1 MGPPRVR
8 GAVARFTFD
17 GREVPFEPG
26 DTYGAALHRA
36 GIRVLARSLKYHRPR
51 GLYCVQGSCGS
62 CFVGAGGTPNVPA
75 CTTLAQEG
83 CPLTSQNVIGTA
95 KHDLLGVVDKV
106 YWNGFDPHAAFTRM
120 RLLNA
125 AFLKGVR
132 FMSGL
137 GKPPAAG
144 VEVAGP
150 DAPRRHTLHVDEMV
164 VGAGR
169 NGLLRARDA
178 AATGASV
185 LLVDELPH
193 LGGTAAWDPF
203 ESATRLLAKEVAARP
218 NVQAWTQALCFG
230 IYGAH
235 EPGTPLV
242 AAIRRVAGGRE
253 DLVEVTAGRITLGP
267 GRHDAWPLFP
277 NNDLPGV
284 LSLRGAL
291 RLLGEFKVVPGRRV
305 VAHGTALPRP
315 VVALLQNAGAEVVGH
330 GMVQA
335 ARGATQVEAAQVGG
349 DWVECDTIL
358 CNLPGTPR
366 VELFQQAGCALDWST
381 GVLAPK
387 AAADGATTRPG
398 LHAARGA
405 GA

>member
-1 MGPPRVR
+1 M
-8 GAVARFTFD
+8 ARFTFD

-36 GIRVLARSLKYHRPR
+36 GVRVLSRSLKYHRPR

-62 CFVGAGGTPNVPA
+62 CSVDVDGTPNVPA
-75 CTTLAQEG
+75 CTALAREG
-83 CPLTSQNVIGTA
+83 CTVASQNVIGTA
-95 KHDLLGVVDKV
+95 RHDLLGVVDKV
-106 YWNGFDPHAAFTRM
+106 YWNGFDPHNAFTRM
-120 RLLNA
+120 RLLNE

-132 FMSGL
+132 FMSGV
-137 GKPPAAG
+137 GRPPKPG
-144 VEVAGP
+144 VEVTGP
-150 DAPRRHTLHVDEMV
+150 QRHTVQVDELV

-178 AATGASV
+178 AATCASV
-185 LLVDELPH
+185 LLVDEMPH
-193 LGGTAAWDPF
+193 LGGTASWDPF
-203 ESATRLLAKEVAARP
+203 ESATRLLANEVAGRP

-235 EPGTPLV
+235 DPGRPLV
-242 AAIRRVAGGRE
+242 AAIRRVQGGRE
-253 DLVEVTAGRITLGP
+253 DLVEVTARRITVGP
-267 GRHDAWPLFP
+267 GRHDAWPLFT

-291 RLLGEFKVVPGRRV
+291 RLLGEHKVAPGRRAV
-305 VAHGTALPRP
+305 VHGTRLPNP
-315 VVALLQNAGAEVVGH
+315 VVALLQNSGTDVVGH
-330 GMVQA
+330 GMVTA
-335 ARGATQVEAAQVGG
+335 ARGSTQVEAAQVGG

-366 VELFQQAGCALDWST
+366 VELFQQAGCTLDWST

-387 AAADGATTRPG
+387 ASADGATTRLG
-398 LHAARGA
+398 LHAALGVP
-405 GA
+405 G

>member
-1 MGPPRVR
+1 M
-8 GAVARFTFD
+8 VARFTFD
-17 GREVPFEPG
+17 GREVPFQEG

-36 GIRVLARSLKYHRPR
+36 GVRVLSRSLKYHRPR

-62 CFVGAGGTPNVPA
+62 CFVNEGGIPNVPA
-75 CTTLAQEG
+75 CTALAREG
-83 CPLTSQNVIGTA
+83 CPLTSQNVLGTA

-106 YWNGFDPHAAFTRM
+106 YWNGFDPHNAFTRM
-120 RLLNA
+120 RLLNE

-132 FMSGL
+132 FMSGM
-137 GKPPAAG
+137 GKPPQPG
-144 VEVAGP
+144 VEVTGP
-150 DAPRRHTLHVDEMV
+150 QRHTVEVDELV

-169 NGLLRARDA
+169 NGLLRARAA

-185 LLVDELPH
+185 LVVDELPH
-193 LGGTAAWDPF
+193 LGGTASWDPF
-203 ESATRLLAKEVAARP
+203 ESSTRLLAAEVAGKP

-235 EPGTPLV
+235 EAGRPMV
-242 AAIRRVAGGRE
+242 AAVRRVHAGRE
-253 DLVEVTAGRITLGP
+253 DLVEVTARRITLGP
-267 GRHDAWPLFP
+267 GRHDAWPLFT

-291 RLLGEFKVVPGRRV
+291 RLLGGHRVAPGRRV
-305 VAHGTALPRP
+305 VAHGAPLPKP
-315 VVALLQNAGAEVVGH
+315 VVALLQNAGSEVVGH

-335 ARGATQVEAAQVGG
+335 ARGMTHVEAAQVGG
-349 DWVECDTIL
+349 DWVECDAIL

-387 AAADGATTRPG
+387 ANADGATTRPG
-398 LHAARGA
+398 IHAALGVEA
-405 GA
+405 

>member
-1 MGPPRVR
+1 M
-8 GAVARFTFD
+8 ARFTFD

-26 DTYGAALHRA
+26 DTVGSALHRS
-36 GIRVLARSLKYHRPR
+36 GVRVLARSLRYHRPR

-62 CFVGAGGTPNVPA
+62 CLVDVDGVPNVTA
-75 CTTLAQEG
+75 CTAAAREG
-83 CPLTSQNVIGTA
+83 CKVSSQNVIGTA

-106 YWNGFDPHAAFTRM
+106 YWNGFDPHNAFTRM
-120 RLLNA
+120 RLLNEV
-125 AFLKGVR
+125 FLRGVR
-132 FMSGL
+132 FLSGV
-137 GKPPAAG
+137 GKAPKPG
-144 VEVAGP
+144 TEVTG
-150 DAPRRHTLHVDEMV
+150 PRRHTLRVGELV

-185 LLVDELPH
+185 LLVDELAQ
-193 LGGTAAWDPF
+193 LGGTASWDPF
-203 ESATRLLAKEVAARP
+203 ESKTRLLAKEVVGEP

-230 IYGAH
+230 LYGAQ
-235 EPGTPLV
+235 EAGKPLL
-242 AAIRRVAGGRE
+242 AGIRRIQDGQE
-253 DLVEVTAGRITLGP
+253 DLWEVTAERITLAP
-267 GRHDAWPLFP
+267 GRHDAWPLFA

-291 RLLGEFKVVPGRRV
+291 RLLGEHRVAPGKRIV
-305 VAHGTALPRP
+305 THGAPLPKP
-315 VVALLQNAGAEVVGH
+315 VVAFLQNAGAEVVGH

-335 ARGATQVEAAQVGG
+335 ARGFTQVEAARVGG

-387 AAADGATTRPG
+387 ADARGATTRPG
-398 LHAARGA
+398 VHAALGGEA
-405 GA
+405 

>member
-1 MGPPRVR
+1 L
-8 GAVARFTFD
+8 ASFTFE

-26 DTYGAALHRA
+26 DTYAAALHRA
-36 GIRVLARSLKYHRPR
+36 GVRVLARSLKYHRPR

-62 CFVGAGGTPNVPA
+62 CFVGVDGEPNVPA
-75 CTTLAQEG
+75 CTALARDG
-83 CPLTSQNVIGTA
+83 CRLASQNVIGTA

-106 YWNGFDPHAAFTRM
+106 YWNGFDPHAAFTKVRWVNG
-120 RLLNA
+120 L
-125 AFLKGVR
+125 FLKGVR
-132 FMSGL
+132 FLSGV
-137 GKPPAAG
+137 GKPPKAG
-144 VEVAGP
+144 VEVTG
-150 DAPRRHTLHVDEMV
+150 PRRHTLQVDELV

-178 AATGASV
+178 AATGATV
-185 LLVDELPH
+185 LLVDELPA

-203 ESATRLLAKEVAARP
+203 EHGTRLLAAEVAGKP

-230 IYGAH
+230 VYGAH
-235 EPGTPLV
+235 DPGKPLV
-242 AAIRRVAGGRE
+242 AAIRRTVEGRE
-253 DLVEVTAGRITLGP
+253 DLWEVTARRITVGT
-267 GRHDAWPLFP
+267 GRHDAWPLFT

-291 RLLGEFKVVPGRRV
+291 RLLGGHRVAPGRRAV
-305 VAHGTALPRP
+305 VHGSPLPKH
-315 VVALLQNAGAEVVGH
+315 VVALLQNAGTEVVGH

-335 ARGATQVEAAQVGG
+335 ARGSSQVEAAQVGG

-387 AAADGATTRPG
+387 AGPDGATTRPG
-398 LHAARGA
+398 LHAALGVPA
-405 GA
+405 